1 MSATLGMKNIK
12 IRAYGRSTTVPNSA
26 IAKLMYYLHC
36 VATVIDH
43 YDPILTDYQNYDELT
58 GEELVAVYAIATK
71 LSPDIF
77 LNHKIFIINQDLLI
91 NSWDNQFYEITDET
105 IGIHADEEIVIGGKV
120 VKVLKVMA
128 CNNNWLAEDY
138 YKPISEI
145 DKLVEDI
152 KNENYRRQIIV
163 TEGPMI
169 IEKPP
174 IIIEKPP
181 VIIPTEFGSQPIAMT
196 CPFCQVAITTKTES
210 SLNCLACCCCLF
222 FGLLFFIFQAVT
234 KKNICCFDIT
244 HKCPRC
250 GRALGTYESC

>member
-1 MSATLGMKNIK
+1 
-12 IRAYGRSTTVPNSA
+12 
-26 IAKLMYYLHC
+26 MYYLNC
-36 VATVIDH
+36 VATVIEH

-128 CNNNWLAEDY
+128 CNNNWLSENY
-138 YKPISEI
+138 YKPISQI

-152 KNENYRRQIIV
+152 KNENYRKQIV
-163 TEGPMI
+163 PTEIPI

-174 IIIEKPP
+174 II
-181 VIIPTEFGSQPIAMT
+181 VPTDFGSQPVAMT
-196 CPFCQVAITTKTES
+196 CPFCQVVINTKTES

-222 FGLLFFIFQAVT
+222 FGLLYFIFQAVT
-234 KKNICCFDIT
+234 KKNICCVDIT

-250 GRALGTYESC
+250 GRALGYYKSC